1 MEDHHAVAGA
11 VDAAGPCKA
20 VIAHSL
26 DLYEGDPRRLKLAR
40 IIITDTRGGLA
51 GLALLYLGAA
61 VLVARLS
68 SEVTKISYDRHLLFT
83 NRFTECAPARAS
95 TQLPWSAPAEHR
107 FACRGSAGTCSSPT
121 ALQSAPPA
129 RASTQLPWSAPA
141 EHRFACRGSAGTCSS
156 RTALQSAPPARVPS
170 SHGLPS
176 GARIACRGHRPSRC
190 MSACAAQQPAPG
202 RCPT

>member
-68 SEVTKISYDRHLLFT
+68 SEVTKISYARHLLFT
-83 NRFTECAPARAS
+83 NRFTECA
-95 TQLPWSAPAEHR
+95 
-107 FACRGSAGTCSSPT
+107 
-121 ALQSAPPA
+121 PA